1 MNHGVGGQLDGPS
14 SYLMKSPHNQRPDD
28 EAREA
33 TEEFIAKH
41 ARTREAAKR
50 AREAKKKADEKVAA
64 QPKGLAPFRNACGP
78 RLAGR
83 CRSGA

>member
-1 MNHGVGGQLDGPS
+1 MNHGIAGQLDGPS

-28 EAREA
+28 EAREL

-50 AREAKKKADEKVAA
+50 ARAAKKDIDKKVSA
-64 QPKGLAPFRNACGP
+64 
-78 RLAGR
+78 
-83 CRSGA
+83 